1 MTYQSLGLER
11 QIVAAEHE
19 PPQPHPGIPVRW
31 LVLAICGSAAIVLGL
46 MVQNGLSIAWH
57 DGTLY
62 ALAVACA
69 VLGVIRWRTHDATH
83 SAMHR
88 TRDFA
93 ENGLLLIAMTVLG
106 GLASYAAAAD
116 TRGFLDPWLARGD
129 AMLHFN
135 WLTWYQTVASHPLL
149 QHLGAAAYAWIY
161 PAPWIL
167 IGVMAWQ
174 GERARARRFLATFW
188 VAAMMT
194 LALFPLFPAKG
205 ALDHLWHGPIPY
217 MPTSGLYQGEIIPML
232 RDHTFGAIHLN
243 ALRGLVCAPSFHT
256 VCATLF
262 IATAWPMAR
271 LRWVLVP
278 MNTAML
284 LATPVEGTHYLTDML
299 MGLAVAL
306 VALGLVRVGSR
317 WLHRVPPPAWG

>member
-1 MTYQSLGLER
+1 MIEAQA
-11 QIVAAEHE
+11 V
-19 PPQPHPGIPVRW
+19 PHDPRPAIPVRW
-31 LVLAICGSAAIVLGL
+31 LTLAVCGSAAVVFGL
-46 MVQNGLSIAWH
+46 MVHNGLSIAWH

-69 VLGVIRWRTHDATH
+69 VLGVLRWRTHDAPTH
-83 SAMHR
+83 ALHR

-116 TRGFLDPWLARGD
+116 TRGFLDAGLERGDVLLHFHWLA
-129 AMLHFN
+129 
-135 WLTWYQTVASHPLL
+135 WYETVVRHPVL
-149 QHLGAAAYAWIY
+149 QHLGAAAYASIY
-161 PAPWIL
+161 PAPWML
-167 IGVMAWQ
+167 IGAMAWR

-188 VAAMMT
+188 LAAMLT
-194 LALFPLFPAKG
+194 LALFPMFPAKG

-232 RDHTFGAIHLN
+232 REHTFGAIHVN

-262 IATAWPMAR
+262 IAAAWPMAR
-271 LRWVLVP
+271 LRWLLIP
-278 MNTAML
+278 MNSAML

-299 MGLAVAL
+299 MGLVVGLTAL
-306 VALGLVRVGSR
+306 ALMRVIAP
-317 WLHRVPPPAWG
+317 WLERSVPERPFFG